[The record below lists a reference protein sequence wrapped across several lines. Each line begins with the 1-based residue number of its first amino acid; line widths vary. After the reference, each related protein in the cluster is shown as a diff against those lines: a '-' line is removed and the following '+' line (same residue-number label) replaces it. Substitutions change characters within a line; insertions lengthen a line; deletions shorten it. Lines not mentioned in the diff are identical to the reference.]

1 MHGMSFILADIFM
14 KVEPVNLQSN
24 ILVRALFLFLFITA
38 LLYVKCSIY
47 RRYKLGPERL
57 RDQ

>member
-24 ILVRALFLFLFITA
+24 IHSCTYIIFIF
-38 LLYVKCSIY
+38 IY
-47 RRYKLGPERL
+47 YCITL
-57 RDQ
+57 RKMLNIQEV